1 MLLYPYIN
9 NNQFLSN
16 YFYITI
22 LFTVRPLHLKYLF
35 ILHLWTFKTPTLALK
50 KYKNV
55 KSILIVLLFLLLF
68 GWRRSERRNVILK
81 FCWSCLVIYPTFS

>member
-35 ILHLWTFKTPTLALK
+35 ILHLWTFKTPTL
-50 KYKNV
+50 
-55 KSILIVLLFLLLF
+55 F
-68 GWRRSERRNVILK
+68 
-81 FCWSCLVIYPTFS
+81 